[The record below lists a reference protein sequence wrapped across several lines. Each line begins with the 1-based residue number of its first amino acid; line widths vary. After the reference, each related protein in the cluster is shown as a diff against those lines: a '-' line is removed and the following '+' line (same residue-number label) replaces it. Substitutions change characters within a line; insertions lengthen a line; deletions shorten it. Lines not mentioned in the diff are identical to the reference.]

1 MRQIFALLTLV
12 YSLNCGAEGIKYHI
26 NDMFSISV
34 SDKMEMRKEDD
45 AYTKWMNDAL
55 ECSSEDKIVFQQK
68 GLADF
73 DQTAR
78 AHYAR
83 ITSGQS
89 FLTAPKG
96 KVEEIG
102 NGVRIKIDYRRSG
115 TLGAVNVQVIYI
127 FNYRYAAK
135 IIASYRESEASI

>member
-73 DQTAR
+73 DQGHTMQ
-78 AHYAR
+78 
-83 ITSGQS
+83 G
-89 FLTAPKG
+89 L
-96 KVEEIG
+96 
-102 NGVRIKIDYRRSG
+102 
-115 TLGAVNVQVIYI
+115 
-127 FNYRYAAK
+127 
-135 IIASYRESEASI
+135 